1 MAANTPEPASA
12 GGAPS
17 AAPAP
22 APAPGTSVPAKAAPA
37 ATSPA
42 PASAAGPR
50 PPAPPA
56 TPQPA
61 PKAPTPPNPGGGN
74 GGLVLLSLLSVL
86 IALGASA
93 VAIYALDQA
102 RTATSKANE
111 AFDTANR
118 ASAPTKNAPAPAAS
132 NATAKASASATRP
145 PTFVAELVRVPLKV
159 PAVSSP
165 CASVYVDVDK
175 MSVGDLN
182 GHEFYLSSCVGPL
195 SLHVDR
201 TSGAVPTTNNPTPE
215 LCASQITA
223 DTSTRELVM
232 PVINGLTFCLL
243 TNKQDAAQQGLP
255 QRLAIVEVT
264 NVGSDNSLQVAVTTY
279 RVPSP

>member
-12 GGAPS
+12 GGAAPTT
-17 AAPAP
+17 PAP
-22 APAPGTSVPAKAAPA
+22 ATAVPAKAAPPTA
-37 ATSPA
+37 AA
-42 PASAAGPR
+42 PAVTAAPAAGGPR
-50 PPAPPA
+50 PPAPAAPA
-56 TPQPA
+56 KAPQPPQP
-61 PKAPTPPNPGGGN
+61 PKAGGGN

-93 VAIYALDQA
+93 VAVYALDQA
-102 RTATSKANE
+102 RTATSKANA

-118 ASAPTKNAPAPAAS
+118 AAAAPTKSPAAPVAT
-132 NATAKASASATRP
+132 NATPKATASTTRP
-145 PTFVAELVRVPLKV
+145 PAFVAELVRAPLKV

-175 MSVGDLN
+175 MAVGDLN
-182 GHEFYLSSCVGPL
+182 GHEFYVSNCVGPL
-195 SLHVDR
+195 SVHVDR

-215 LCASQITA
+215 LCASQITS
-223 DTSTRELVM
+223 DTSNSELVM

-264 NVGSDNSLQVAVTTY
+264 SVGPDNSLQIAVTTY

>member
-1 MAANTPEPASA
+1 V
-12 GGAPS
+12 
-17 AAPAP
+17 APA
-22 APAPGTSVPAKAAPA
+22 
-37 ATSPA
+37 
-42 PASAAGPR
+42 

-56 TPQPA
+56 PKPPKPAQPA
-61 PKAPTPPNPGGGN
+61 GTGGGN
-74 GGLVLLSLLSVL
+74 GGLVLLALLSVL

-102 RTATSKANE
+102 RTATSTANS

-118 ASAPTKNAPAPAAS
+118 AAAGPTKNVPAPAAT
-132 NATAKASASATRP
+132 NATPKATSTARP
-145 PTFVAELVRVPLKV
+145 PAFIAELVRAPLKV
-159 PAVSSP
+159 PATSSP

-182 GHEFYLSSCVGPL
+182 GHEFYVSNCVGPL
-195 SLHVDR
+195 SVHVDR
-201 TSGAVPTTNNPTPE
+201 TSGAVPATNNPTPE

-223 DTSTRELVM
+223 DTTNAELVM

-264 NVGSDNSLQVAVTTY
+264 NVAPDNSIQIAVSTY

>member
-12 GGAPS
+12 GGAAPTT
-17 AAPAP
+17 PAP
-22 APAPGTSVPAKAAPA
+22 ATAVPAKAAPPTA
-37 ATSPA
+37 AA
-42 PASAAGPR
+42 PAVTAAPAAGGPR
-50 PPAPPA
+50 PPAPAAPA
-56 TPQPA
+56 KAPQP
-61 PKAPTPPNPGGGN
+61 PKAGGGN

-93 VAIYALDQA
+93 VAVYALDQA
-102 RTATSKANE
+102 RTATSKANA

-118 ASAPTKNAPAPAAS
+118 AAAAPTKSPAAPVAT
-132 NATAKASASATRP
+132 NATPKATASTTRP
-145 PTFVAELVRVPLKV
+145 PAFVAELVRAPLKV

-175 MSVGDLN
+175 MAVGDLN
-182 GHEFYLSSCVGPL
+182 GHEFYVSNCVGPL
-195 SLHVDR
+195 SVHVDR

-215 LCASQITA
+215 LCASQITS
-223 DTSTRELVM
+223 DTSNSELVM

-264 NVGSDNSLQVAVTTY
+264 SVGPDNSLQIAVTTY

>member
-12 GGAPS
+12 GGAASATPAPAT
-17 AAPAP
+17 AAPARAAPPTAATTATTP
-22 APAPGTSVPAKAAPA
+22 AAAGARPAAPA
-37 ATSPA
+37 SKP
-42 PASAAGPR
+42 
-50 PPAPPA
+50 
-56 TPQPA
+56 
-61 PKAPTPPNPGGGN
+61 PKAPKPPRTGGGSS
-74 GGLVLLSLLSVL
+74 GLVLISLLSVL

-93 VAIYALDQA
+93 VAVYALDQA
-102 RTATSKANE
+102 RTAASKANE

-118 ASAPTKNAPAPAAS
+118 AAALPTKNAPSPATT
-132 NATAKASASATRP
+132 NATPKATASTTRP
-145 PTFVAELVRVPLKV
+145 PAFVAELVRAPLKV

-175 MSVGDLN
+175 MSVGDLA
-182 GHEFYLSSCVGPL
+182 GHEFYLSNCVGPL

-201 TSGAVPTTNNPTPE
+201 TSGAVPTANNPTPE

-223 DTSTRELVM
+223 DTSKTELVM

-264 NVGSDNSLQVAVTTY
+264 NVGPDNSIQVAVTTY